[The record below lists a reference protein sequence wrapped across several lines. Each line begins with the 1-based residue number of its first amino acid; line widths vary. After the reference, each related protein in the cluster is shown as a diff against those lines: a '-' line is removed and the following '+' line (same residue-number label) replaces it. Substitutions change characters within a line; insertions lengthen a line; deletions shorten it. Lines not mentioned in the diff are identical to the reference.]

1 MRVLCPL
8 RRMTGSA
15 SKGEALRLSALTSRL
30 PEGRGGLLRWA
41 EETGSTNT
49 ALKAWAAHGAP
60 PGTVFLAERQTAGR
74 GRMGRSFL
82 SPPGGLYLSYLLRPG
97 LPPEDVGEITAWV
110 AVAVRR
116 ALGRCCGLWPEIK
129 WVNDLLWQGRKLCGI
144 LCESVLRGD
153 EVESLVLGIG
163 INVAAGEEDFPPEL
177 RRTAAS
183 LRTAGAAV
191 PDRAVLAAE
200 LIRSLDEMA
209 AEFPTAGEAYWREYR
224 ACCVTLGREV
234 TLSDGSTAFAE
245 ELERDFSLRLRLPG
259 GETRRLRSGEASLHR
274 E

>member
-1 MRVLCPL
+1 
-8 RRMTGSA
+8 MTGPEA
-15 SKGEALRLSALTSRL
+15 GERLRLAALAARL
-30 PEGRGGLLRWA
+30 PEGRDGLLRWP

-49 ALKAWAAHGAP
+49 ALKDWADRGAP
-60 PGTVFLAERQTAGR
+60 PGSVFLAERQTAGR

-82 SPPGGLYLSYLLRPG
+82 SPPGGLYLSYLLRPS
-97 LPPEDVGEITAWV
+97 LPPEEVGEITAWT

-116 ALGRCCGLWPEIK
+116 ALGRCCGFRPEIK

-144 LCESVLRGD
+144 LCESVLHRG

-163 INVAAGEEDFPPEL
+163 VNVDAGEEDFPPEL

-183 LRTAGAAV
+183 LRTVGAGV

-209 AEFPTAGEAYWREYR
+209 GEFPAAGETYWGEYR

-234 TLSDGSTAFAE
+234 VLSDGGTAFAE
-245 ELERDFSLRLRLPG
+245 ELEKDFSLRLRLPD
-259 GETRRLRSGEASLHR
+259 GETRLLRSGEATLHR